1 MSNQPVKGV
10 SDGLGGCGF
19 YFYCFRRSY
28 VVINRLIR
36 KGGERWRE
44 RNNKSVQEEAVAS
57 S

>member
-1 MSNQPVKGV
+1 MSNQLVKGV

-28 VVINRLIR
+28 RCYQPTHPE
-36 KGGERWRE
+36 GGERWCE
-44 RNNKSVQEEAVAS
+44 RNNKSGQEEAVAS